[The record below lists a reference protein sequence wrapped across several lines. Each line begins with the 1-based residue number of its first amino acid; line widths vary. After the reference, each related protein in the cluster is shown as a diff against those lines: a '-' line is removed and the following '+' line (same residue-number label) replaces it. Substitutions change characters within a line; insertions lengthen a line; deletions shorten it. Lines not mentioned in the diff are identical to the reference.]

1 MNRISGP
8 WLKLATLAAVLIGGW
23 LVWKLPA
30 VQQLATAE
38 RILALREEVR
48 GVWWAAPLFV
58 AAYAVLAAVDFSGLV
73 LTVIGGVVFGFER
86 AVVLNT
92 LGANLGASAAYGLA
106 RLLGRDAAAA
116 LLGPRFD
123 RVQHFV
129 KAGGFVWLLRLRLI
143 PVVPFNLL
151 NFGAG
156 LAGMPWRAFA
166 GATAIG
172 ILPGTVIYTLSADAI
187 VRASGEASGK
197 PFTWLLVAGALL
209 LLLTFVPTL
218 GRRLGWLPV
227 ER

>member
-1 MNRISGP
+1 MGAH
-8 WLKLATLAAVLIGGW
+8 WLKLGALAAVLIGGW
-23 LVWKLPA
+23 LVWRLPA
-30 VQQLATAE
+30 VQQIATAE
-38 RILALREEVR
+38 HILGLREEVR
-48 GVWWAAPLFV
+48 GVWWAAPVFV
-58 AAYAVLAAVDFSGLV
+58 AAYAALAAVDFSGLV

-92 LGANLGASAAYGLA
+92 LGANLGANAAYGLA
-106 RLLGRDAAAA
+106 RLLGKDAVAAF
-116 LLGPRFD
+116 LGPRFD
-123 RVQHFV
+123 RLRHFV
-129 KAGGFVWLLRLRLI
+129 EAGGFVWLLRLRLI

-187 VRASGEASGK
+187 VRASGDASGK

-209 LLLTFVPTL
+209 LLLTFVPAL
-218 GRRLGWLPV
+218 GRRFGWLPV